1 MGENT
6 TCRFFRRRIIPL
18 EIPPAVADRR
28 KRSTL
33 ACTVR
38 LVRAA
43 AQSGISVVPGNE
55 DLATPDGKWMSKER
69 ILARCG
75 SLREPA
81 EYGIEYNIVRWQLLP
96 LCPGLMELLA
106 EADNAKHDT
115 FRKETVCQTMFNIH
129 RRTTSIAPEDT
140 RHKT

>member
-1 MGENT
+1 M
-6 TCRFFRRRIIPL
+6 
-18 EIPPAVADRR
+18 
-28 KRSTL
+28 
-33 ACTVR
+33 
-38 LVRAA
+38 
-43 AQSGISVVPGNE
+43 
-55 DLATPDGKWMSKER
+55 
-69 ILARCG
+69 ARCG